1 MKKKNIKERI
11 KKLIKKQVTEMH
23 RPWHTPGY
31 EDKFPK
37 HPDKPK
43 DTSPGMSSM
52 TVGKWKVLAVNYNPN
67 TSGTNPIDYAGWHS
81 CPPKKAVGDPQK
93 QKLKKR

>member
-1 MKKKNIKERI
+1 
-11 KKLIKKQVTEMH
+11 
-23 RPWHTPGY
+23 
-31 EDKFPK
+31 
-37 HPDKPK
+37 
-43 DTSPGMSSM
+43 MSSM